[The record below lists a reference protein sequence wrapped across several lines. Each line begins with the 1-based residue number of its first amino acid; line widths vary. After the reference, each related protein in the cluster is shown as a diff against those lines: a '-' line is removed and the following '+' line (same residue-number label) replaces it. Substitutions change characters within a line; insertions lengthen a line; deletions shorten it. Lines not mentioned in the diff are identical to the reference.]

1 MTTAGAIAAT
11 FCSTLVDEWVRAG
24 VRHAIVAPG
33 SRSTPLALAVMR
45 EPTISVQVFHDE
57 RSAAFAGLGV
67 GLSTGKPAVVLCSSG
82 TAGAHFY
89 AAVIEAHMS
98 NVPMIVCTA
107 DRPPHL
113 RDVSSPQTID
123 QTKMFG
129 DAVRW
134 FHDPGVPAL
143 STQHT
148 WRALASRV
156 LAATIGSRP
165 GPVHVNLP
173 FDEPL
178 FGTPLDLPEARD
190 DEWASRIV
198 SNGWSDVDI
207 ASFVNVCSTRR
218 GVIVAGKGSPASLLS
233 FAEQLG
239 WPVFA
244 DPRSGLRKDHH
255 NVIIAFD
262 PILRAEKFIAD
273 VQPQVILF
281 VGEPPASKV
290 LSQWARQK
298 DVRMVHCGEFDVV
311 VDPLHMVAN
320 FFVGDLGELFM
331 RARAEVQPAESSW
344 LLSWK
349 NADDVARSVIADWIT
364 HNWSEI
370 AVAHI
375 LSRALTHDS
384 QCVVSSSM
392 PIRDFEWFGAPV
404 NGAVVHANRGANG
417 IDGVVS
423 TAVGVALGSGHT
435 TFLLIGDIACIH
447 DSNGLWGLSKRGV
460 DVRIVV
466 TNNDGGA
473 IFSFL
478 PQAQQVETEIFET
491 IYGTPH
497 GVSFA
502 SLAQAHGI
510 GYCQVTS
517 VGELEEA
524 CSRVGPIIIES
535 KFDRTVDV
543 GQHEAIN
550 FAVVSAVEKSMV

>member
-1 MTTAGAIAAT
+1 
-11 FCSTLVDEWVRAG
+11 
-24 VRHAIVAPG
+24 
-33 SRSTPLALAVMR
+33 MR
-45 EPTISVQVFHDE
+45 EPLMSVQVFHDE

-67 GLSTGKPAVVLCSSG
+67 GLSTGKPAVILCSSG

-98 NVPMIVCTA
+98 NIPMIVCTA

-156 LAATIGSRP
+156 WATTIGSRP
-165 GPVHVNLP
+165 GPVHLNLP

-178 FGTPLDLPEARD
+178 FGTPLDLPAARD
-190 DEWASRIV
+190 SEWASRIV
-198 SNGWSDVDI
+198 GKGWSDSDI
-207 ASFVNVCSTRR
+207 SSLVNICSARR
-218 GVIVAGKGSPASLLS
+218 GVIVAGKGSPESLLS
-233 FAEQLG
+233 FAERLG
-239 WPVFA
+239 WPIFA
-244 DPRSGLRKDHH
+244 DPRSGLRKDHR
-255 NVIIAFD
+255 NVVIAFD
-262 PILRAEKFIAD
+262 PILRAEKFVAD

-290 LSQWARQK
+290 LSQWARQENAL
-298 DVRMVHCGEFDVV
+298 VVHCGEFDVV
-311 VDPLHMVAN
+311 VDPLHVVAN
-320 FFVGDLGELFM
+320 FFVGDLEELFL
-331 RARAEVQPAESSW
+331 RARVDVQPTDSPW
-344 LLSWK
+344 LLRWK
-349 NADDVARSVIADWIT
+349 AADAVATSVIAGWVKE
-364 HNWSEI
+364 NWSEI

-375 LSRALTHDS
+375 VSRALTNDS
-384 QCVVSSSM
+384 QCVISSSM
-392 PIRDFEWFGAPV
+392 PIRDFEWFGAPM
-404 NGAVVHANRGANG
+404 NDAVVHANRGANG

-435 TFLLIGDIACIH
+435 TFLLIGDVACIH
-447 DSNGLWGLSKRGV
+447 DTNGLWGLSQRGL

-478 PQAQQVETEIFET
+478 PQAQHVETEVFET

-510 GYCQVTS
+510 DYCQVTS

-524 CSRVGPIIIES
+524 CGRVGPILIEA
-535 KFDRTVDV
+535 KFDRSVDV

>member
-24 VRHAIVAPG
+24 VRYAIVSPG

-45 EPTISVQVFHDE
+45 EPLLSVQVFHDE
-57 RSAAFAGLGV
+57 RSAAFAGLGI
-67 GLSTGKPAVVLCSSG
+67 GLSTGAPAVVVCSSG

-107 DRPPHL
+107 DRPSHL
-113 RDVSSPQTID
+113 RDISAPQTID

-134 FHDPGVPAL
+134 FHDPGVPVL
-143 STQHT
+143 ETQHT
-148 WRALASRV
+148 WRALASRACASSLGV
-156 LAATIGSRP
+156 RP
-165 GPVHVNLP
+165 GPVHLNLP

-178 FGTPLDLPEARD
+178 FGEPLDLPDAR
-190 DEWASRIV
+190 ENVWSSRLLGNECSE
-198 SNGWSDVDI
+198 SNI
-207 ASFVNVCSTRR
+207 ASFVNLCSARK
-218 GVIVAGKGSPASLLS
+218 GVLVAGKGSPESLLS
-233 FAEQLG
+233 LAEQLG
-239 WPVFA
+239 WPIFA
-244 DPRSGLRKDHH
+244 DPRSGLRVKHG
-255 NVIIAFD
+255 NVVVASD
-262 PILRAEKFIAD
+262 AILRAEKFIAATH
-273 VQPQVILF
+273 PEVIVF

-290 LSQWARQK
+290 LSQWVRQGGAI
-298 DVRMVHCGEFDVV
+298 VVHCGEVDVV
-311 VDPLHMVAN
+311 VDPLHRVS
-320 FFVGDLGELFM
+320 FSFVGNLSSLFEQSS
-331 RARAEVQPAESSW
+331 RKVQSTESSW
-344 LLSWK
+344 LGTWRT
-349 NADDVARSVIADWIT
+349 ADEVAADVITDWVGQ
-364 HNWSEI
+364 NWSEI
-370 AVAHI
+370 AVAHT
-375 LSRALTHDS
+375 LSRSLSSGA

-392 PIRDFEWFGAPV
+392 PIRDLEWFGGAV

-423 TAVGVALGSGHT
+423 TAVGVALGSGQT

-478 PQAQQVETEIFET
+478 PQAQQVDSEVFET

-502 SLAQAHGI
+502 LLAQAHGI
-510 GYCQVTS
+510 EYCQVSS

-524 CSRVGPIIIES
+524 CSRRGPIVIEAQ
-535 KFDRTVDV
+535 FDRAVDV
-543 GQHEAIN
+543 NQHEKVN
-550 FAVVSAVEKSMV
+550 SAVVSAVEKSMA

>member
-24 VRHAIVAPG
+24 VRHAIVSPG

-45 EPTISVQVFHDE
+45 EPLMSVQVFHDE
-57 RSAAFAGLGV
+57 RSAAFAGLGI
-67 GLSTGKPAVVLCSSG
+67 GLSTGSPAVVLCSSG
-82 TAGAHFY
+82 TAGAHFH

-98 NVPMIVCTA
+98 NIPMIVCTA

-113 RDVSSPQTID
+113 RDISSPQTID

-134 FHDPGVPAL
+134 FHDPGVPVL
-143 STQHT
+143 ETQHT

-156 LAATIGSRP
+156 FATSRGVRP
-165 GPVHVNLP
+165 GPVHLNLP

-178 FGTPLDLPEARD
+178 FGAPLDVPEARD
-190 DEWASRIV
+190 DVWSSRTLA
-198 SNGWSDVDI
+198 NEFSDADI
-207 ASFVNVCSTRR
+207 AQFVNLCSDRK
-218 GVIVAGKGSPASLLS
+218 GVFVAGKGSPESLLS
-233 FAEQLG
+233 LAQQLG
-239 WPVFA
+239 WPVCA
-244 DPRSGLRKDHH
+244 DPRSGLRAHH
-255 NVIIAFD
+255 SNVVIACD
-262 PILRAEKFIAD
+262 PILRAEKFATSIN
-273 VQPQVILF
+273 PQVIVF

-290 LSQWARQK
+290 LSQWVRQS
-298 DVRMVHCGEFDVV
+298 DAVVVHCGEVDVV
-311 VDPLHMVAN
+311 VDPLHRVSSS
-320 FFVGDLGELFM
+320 FVGDLGKLFE
-331 RARAEVQPAESSW
+331 RALTEVQPTVSSW
-344 LLSWK
+344 LLTWQI
-349 NADDVARSVIADWIT
+349 ADDVATNAIAEWVGN
-364 HNWSEI
+364 NWSEI
-370 AVAHI
+370 AVAHT
-375 LSRALTHDS
+375 LSHVLSHDS

-392 PIRDFEWFGAPV
+392 PIRDLEWFGGSV

-423 TAVGVALGSGHT
+423 TAVGVALGSGET

-478 PQAQQVETEIFET
+478 PQAQHVDADVFET

-497 GVSFA
+497 GFSFE

-510 GYCQVTS
+510 DYCLVSS
-517 VGELEEA
+517 VRELEEA
-524 CSRVGPIIIES
+524 CSRRGPIVIEAR
-535 KFDRTVDV
+535 FDRAVDV
-543 GQHEAIN
+543 GQHEALN
-550 FAVVSAVEKSMV
+550 SVVVSAVEKSMA

>member
-1 MTTAGAIAAT
+1 
-11 FCSTLVDEWVRAG
+11 
-24 VRHAIVAPG
+24 
-33 SRSTPLALAVMR
+33 MR
-45 EPTISVQVFHDE
+45 EPLMSVQVFHDE

-113 RDVSSPQTID
+113 RDISSPQTID

-134 FHDPGVPAL
+134 FHDPGVPTL
-143 STQHT
+143 TTQHT

-156 LAATIGSRP
+156 WATTLGARP
-165 GPVHVNLP
+165 GPVHLNLP

-178 FGTPLDLPEARD
+178 FGAPLDVPEARD
-190 DEWASRIV
+190 DAWASRIV
-198 SNGWSDVDI
+198 GRGWSDSDI
-207 ASFVNVCSTRR
+207 ASFVNICSDRS

-233 FAEQLG
+233 FAQQIG

-244 DPRSGLRKDHH
+244 DPRSGLRVAHS
-255 NVIIAFD
+255 NVVVAFD
-262 PILRAEKFIAD
+262 PILRAEKFVAD
-273 VQPQVILF
+273 VHPQVIVF

-290 LSQWARQK
+290 LSQWARQGEPT
-298 DVRMVHCGEFDVV
+298 VVHCGDVDVV
-311 VDPLHMVAN
+311 VDPLHLVAN
-320 FFVGDLGELFM
+320 SFVGDLGELFE
-331 RARAEVQPAESSW
+331 RVSTDVQSIESSW
-344 LLSWK
+344 LSTWK
-349 NADDVARSVIADWIT
+349 NADEAATSVITDWVAL
-364 HNWSEI
+364 NWSEI
-370 AVAHI
+370 AVAHTV
-375 LSRALTHDS
+375 SRSLAHDS
-384 QCVVSSSM
+384 HCVVSSSM
-392 PIRDFEWFGAPV
+392 PIRDFEWFGAPM

-423 TAVGVALGSGHT
+423 TAVGVALGSDAT
-435 TFLLIGDIACIH
+435 TYLLIGDIACIH
-447 DSNGLWGLSKRGV
+447 DSNGLWGLSKRGL

-478 PQAQQVETEIFET
+478 PQAQHVDADVFET

-510 GYCQVTS
+510 EYCS
-517 VGELEEA
+517 VASVVELEAA
-524 CSRVGPIIIES
+524 CTRVGPILIEA
-535 KFDRTVDV
+535 KFDRAIDV
-543 GQHEAIN
+543 EQHQWIN
-550 FAVVSAVEKSMV
+550 DAVVSAVEKSMA

>member
-1 MTTAGAIAAT
+1 M
-11 FCSTLVDEWVRAG
+11 RAG

-45 EPTISVQVFHDE
+45 EPLMTVQVFHDE

-67 GLSTGKPAVVLCSSG
+67 GLSTGQPAVVLCSSG

-143 STQHT
+143 VTQHT

-156 LAATIGSRP
+156 WATTVGARP
-165 GPVHVNLP
+165 GPVHLNLP

-178 FGTPLDLPEARD
+178 FGEPLDLPDARD
-190 DEWASRIV
+190 NAWASRIV
-198 SNGWSDVDI
+198 GRGWSEHDI
-207 ASFVNVCSTRR
+207 ASFVNICSGRS
-218 GVIVAGKGSPASLLS
+218 GVIVAGKGSPASLLL
-233 FAEQLG
+233 FAQQLG

-244 DPRSGLRKDHH
+244 DPRSGLRTVHS
-255 NVIIAFD
+255 NVVSAFD

-273 VQPQVILF
+273 LHPQVIVC

-290 LSQWARQK
+290 LSQWTRQGK
-298 DVRMVHCGEFDVV
+298 ATVVHCGETDVV
-311 VDPLHMVAN
+311 VDPLHIVAN
-320 FFVGDLGELFM
+320 SFIGDLEDLFN
-331 RARAEVQPAESSW
+331 RAHIDVQPTGSSW
-344 LLSWK
+344 LLAWK
-349 NADDVARSVIADWIT
+349 KADETASSVISDWVT

-370 AVAHI
+370 AVAHTV
-375 LSRALTHDS
+375 SRALAHDS
-384 QCVVSSSM
+384 HCVVSSSM
-392 PIRDFEWFGAPV
+392 PIRDFEWFGTPI
-404 NGAVVHANRGANG
+404 NGASVHANRGANG

-423 TAVGVALGSGHT
+423 TAVGVALGSGQT

-447 DSNGLWGLSKRGV
+447 DANGLWGLSQRGV

-478 PQAQQVETEIFET
+478 PQAQHVDADVFET

-502 SLAQAHGI
+502 SLAQTHGI
-510 GYCQVTS
+510 EYCQVNS
-517 VGELEEA
+517 VGELEAA
-524 CSRVGPIIIES
+524 CRRVGPIVIEA
-535 KFDRTVDV
+535 KFDRAVDV

-550 FAVVSAVEKSMV
+550 VAVVSAIENSMV